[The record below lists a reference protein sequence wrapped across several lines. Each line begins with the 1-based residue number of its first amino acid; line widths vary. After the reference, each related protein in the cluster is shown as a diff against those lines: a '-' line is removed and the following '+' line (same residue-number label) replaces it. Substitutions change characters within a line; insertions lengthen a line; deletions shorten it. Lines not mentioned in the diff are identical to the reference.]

1 MKLNKEKSE
10 TRRKKVV
17 KRKRENT
24 VERDFKWHWLTHF
37 LTTDMWSSEQGKKK
51 SEKKKGQLMKK
62 NMTFAFKIDNKNC
75 NKSFLNATTYGICI
89 CKLLLT

>member
-24 VERDFKWHWLTHF
+24 VERDFKWH
-37 LTTDMWSSEQGKKK
+37 
-51 SEKKKGQLMKK
+51 
-62 NMTFAFKIDNKNC
+62 
-75 NKSFLNATTYGICI
+75 
-89 CKLLLT
+89 